1 MNVWQGQNTPMI
13 KIEKKTRVLLNRN
26 AKKNERVLLS
36 KNTYEDKAVFRTLL
50 NIYDGA
56 FLRKYLMTFS
66 L

>member
-1 MNVWQGQNTPMI
+1 MFDRV
-13 KIEKKTRVLLNRN
+13 KILLWLKLKKKPVYSWTEMQ
-26 AKKNERVLLS
+26 KKNERVLLS